1 MKDVV
6 NEHSITRKNFSNLK
20 TVLNGIFSYAMSEKN
35 LRCISMSY
43 TLKGF
48 KISDK
53 KFKKVIVKDDEQVDS
68 EEEIVAIVPKNYRSR
83 KGYTLYSKN

>member
-1 MKDVV
+1 
-6 NEHSITRKNFSNLK
+6 
-20 TVLNGIFSYAMSEKN
+20 
-35 LRCISMSY
+35 MSY